1 MINLI
6 TGATGHL
13 GNVLARELV
22 SQGDRVRALLLP
34 NDIHCPLDGLDVE
47 CVEGDVLDPESLESA
62 MDGVNTVYHLAGIIS
77 ILPGANTLMQR
88 VNVEGVRNVATAA
101 LHAGVQR
108 FVHVSSV
115 HAFQRMPEGT
125 IVDETVPLAVEN
137 AAGTYDMTKAQ
148 GTLAVLESFG
158 RGLNAVIACPSAIIG
173 PYDFRGSLLGSTLI
187 RFAKQ
192 RFQFLIPGAYDFVDV
207 RDVAHGL
214 ILARDKGHAGE
225 IYILSGTYATLQE
238 AKAVV
243 QRAANVCSG
252 HLVLPWRV
260 ATACAGA
267 AQHIYRLAHIK
278 PQFTPYALRT
288 LHENA
293 RFSSEKARR
302 ELGFQTRSLLETA
315 RDLLTW
321 RQSLSPA

>member
-1 MINLI
+1 MMNLI

-22 SQGDRVRALLLP
+22 SRGERVRALLLP

-47 CVEGDVLDPESLESA
+47 CVEGDVLDPESLENA
-62 MDGVNTVYHLAGIIS
+62 MEHVDTVYHLAGIIS
-77 ILPGANTLMQR
+77 ILPGANTVMQR

-101 LHAGVQR
+101 LNAGVQR
-108 FVHVSSV
+108 FIHVSSV

-125 IVDETVPLAVEN
+125 IVDETAPLAVEN

-148 GTLAVLESFG
+148 GTQAVLESF
-158 RGLNAVIACPSAIIG
+158 RQGLNAVIACPSAIIG
-173 PYDFRGSLLGSTLI
+173 PYDFRGSLLGSTLF

-192 RFQFLIPGAYDFVDV
+192 RFQFLVPGAYDFVDV

-214 ILARDKGHAGE
+214 TLARDNGRAGE

-238 AKAVV
+238 AKATV

-252 HLVLPWRV
+252 HLVLPWRI

-267 AQHIYRLAHIK
+267 AQHIYRLAHLK

-288 LHENA
+288 LRENA

-302 ELGFQTRSLLETA
+302 ELGFQTRPLLETT

-321 RQSLSPA
+321 RQSLSPV